1 MKTSTQF
8 FNWRK
13 AIKQS
18 ELPSSTRLVLFVI
31 ADYANAMD
39 DVCWPSLERIAS
51 DAGLS
56 VRCVSDHIRVAETAG
71 WLTSWLTRRA
81 NRRHAHS
88 CYRLSVPAD
97 VAARFR
103 AAIDFE
109 LADDAAAGIPAQ
121 GLSSFAD
128 DSEPDMSLIASG
140 APPVVSPF
148 ADESKSMGVWDA
160 HCPAPTENSAS
171 GGDQLADRM
180 QNLPTNTPVNRN
192 TSKPSLSQPIA
203 VNEGIGDGESEFK
216 QRDHALA
223 SWMLERIRKLNPGHR
238 EPDLRAWAAEIR
250 DMRGVDG
257 RTHEQIAVLFRW
269 ANEDDFWQ
277 PVVIAP
283 EKLREKWDQL
293 VIRFQAAKRKATK
306 ADAPRQVVAVPPAD
320 DRVCAHVENGCRCTS
335 MATTI
340 IGAGSSRRGYC
351 RQHIGKY
358 ED

>member
-109 LADDAAAGIPAQ
+109 LADDAAAGNPA
-121 GLSSFAD
+121 
-128 DSEPDMSLIASG
+128 
-140 APPVVSPF
+140 PVSSPF
-148 ADESKSMGVWDA
+148 ADESKSMGVSDA

-171 GGDQLADRM
+171 GGGQLADRM
-180 QNLPTNTPVNRN
+180 QNLPTNTPVNRS
-192 TSKPSLSQPIA
+192 TSKPSLSQPTA
-203 VNEGIGDGESEFK
+203 VNEGIGDAESEFK

-250 DMRGVDG
+250 DMRSVNG

-306 ADAPRQVVAVPPAD
+306 AEAPRQVLAAPPAD

-351 RQHIGKY
+351 RQHIGQY

>member
-18 ELPSSTRLVLFVI
+18 ELPASTRLVLFVI

-39 DVCWPSLERIAS
+39 DVCWPSMERIAG

-56 VRCVSDHIRVAETAG
+56 VRCVADHIRIAEAGG

-103 AAIDFE
+103 ASVDFE
-109 LADDAAAGIPAQ
+109 LADELAEDSAACKFTPDTSLFADDSAIDVSSFAGGQPPVM
-121 GLSSFAD
+121 SSFAD
-128 DSEPDMSLIASG
+128 ESQSSGFDFPDGAANAAVSSEPG
-140 APPVVSPF
+140 
-148 ADESKSMGVWDA
+148 
-160 HCPAPTENSAS
+160 S
-171 GGDQLADRM
+171 GGVARM

-192 TSKPSLSQPIA
+192 TNKPSLQQPTA
-203 VNEGIGDGESEFK
+203 VNEETREAEREFQQK
-216 QRDHALA
+216 DEALA
-223 SWMLERIRKLNPGHR
+223 SWMLERLRRLNAGFR
-238 EPDLRAWAAEIR
+238 EPDLRAWAADIEE
-250 DMRGVDG
+250 MRHADG

-269 ANEDDFWQ
+269 ANEDAFWHK
-277 PVVIAP
+277 VVLSPA
-283 EKLREKWDQL
+283 KLRHKWDDL
-293 VIRFQAAKRKATK
+293 VIRRNAAKRAVPSQT
-306 ADAPRQVVAVPPAD
+306 AAPPPAD
-320 DRVCAHVENGCRCTS
+320 DRQCAHVEHGRRCTHI
-335 MATTI
+335 ATTI

-351 RQHIGKY
+351 REHIGFY